1 MSLSKQTLTVAT
13 TMWIAA
19 MSAAGRPNAQTA
31 PRVDFAR
38 EVQPI
43 LSERCIECH
52 SQDTRKGGLSLATY
66 GDALDG
72 GRNGAAIRPGN
83 SAGSLLLHRL
93 TGEIE
98 PQMPKDEPALSDAE
112 LALIRLWVDQGARE
126 TPASRP
132 APPPW
137 EAPLALERPALPAAV
152 WRGWS
157 SPIDRVV
164 ASYLAARGTG
174 EPSSVSDAIFARRV
188 YL

>member
-52 SQDTRKGGLSLATY
+52 DKDKRKGGLSLATY

-83 SAGSLLLHRL
+83 GAGSLLLHRIA
-93 TGEIE
+93 GEVE
-98 PQMPKDEPALSDAE
+98 PQMPKDETALTPAQIAV
-112 LALIRLWVDQGARE
+112 IRRWIDQGARE
-126 TPASRP
+126 TPSSPP
-132 APPPW
+132 AP
-137 EAPLALERPALPAAV
+137 
-152 WRGWS
+152 
-157 SPIDRVV
+157 
-164 ASYLAARGTG
+164 
-174 EPSSVSDAIFARRV
+174 
-188 YL
+188 